1 MKERPLFTEDPNFAN
16 TYQRSTSKMINYI
29 TTHPLLSLT
38 LSIPG
43 YTPAQLHSGL
53 AHAIYSPMFQNIIY
67 ALLPFTANSI
77 IL

>member
-1 MKERPLFTEDPNFAN
+1 
-16 TYQRSTSKMINYI
+16 MINY
-29 TTHPLLSLT
+29 TTSHPPPSLT

-53 AHAIYSPMFQNIIY
+53 AHAIYSPMFQNIIH
-67 ALLPFTANSI
+67 ALLPFTANCI

>member
-1 MKERPLFTEDPNFAN
+1 
-16 TYQRSTSKMINYI
+16 MINYT
-29 TTHPLLSLT
+29 TTHPLPSLA

-43 YTPAQLHSGL
+43 YTPAQLHSRL
-53 AHAIYSPMFQNIIY
+53 AYAIYSPMFQNIIY

>member
-1 MKERPLFTEDPNFAN
+1 
-16 TYQRSTSKMINYI
+16 MINYI